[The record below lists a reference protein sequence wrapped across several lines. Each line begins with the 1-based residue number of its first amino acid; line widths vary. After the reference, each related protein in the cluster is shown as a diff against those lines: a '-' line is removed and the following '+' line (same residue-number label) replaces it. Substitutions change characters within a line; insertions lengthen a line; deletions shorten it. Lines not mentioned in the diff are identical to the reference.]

1 MNAASPNL
9 DVLRSLAIMFVVASH
24 LLLDRS
30 LVNPGGYDT
39 HTLGTLGVLIFFVHT
54 CLVLMFSLQRQVS
67 VYSNNVA
74 VSFMVARAFR
84 IFPLSIVV
92 VVLLTLLERLYAG
105 TGPNLPTFLSNIL
118 LIQNITGSASITPVL
133 WSLPFEFQMYFF
145 LPALYLLSRYSRKYS
160 SHYIMTLWCAF
171 VGLVCMCWLLGVD
184 FNLIKFF
191 PCFLPGVLAFCQR
204 RCTRYLPTAALLA
217 YVGAV
222 ALVYPFIVGHGASA
236 TVLAWPICLV
246 LGLAIPRCKEITSN
260 LVRTASN
267 IIARYSYGIYLVHD
281 PLRYFCFHHLKHVSP
296 LQSWALYIFS
306 VLGLSYLAYH
316 WIEKPGIAL
325 GRAVVNR
332 LNTRRVQA
340 QQDL

>member
-1 MNAASPNL
+1 MNSASPNL
-9 DVLRSLAIMFVVASH
+9 DVLRSLAISFVVISH

-67 VYSNNVA
+67 VYSNNLA

-92 VVLLTLLERLYAG
+92 VIALSLIERMHAG
-105 TGPNLPTFLSNIL
+105 TGPSLSTFLSNIL
-118 LIQNITGSASITPVL
+118 LIQNITGSPSITPVL

-160 SHYIMTLWCAF
+160 SHYILSLWCAF
-171 VGLVCMCWLLGVD
+171 VGLVCVCWMLGVD

-191 PCFLPGVLAFCQR
+191 PCFLPGVLAYCQR
-204 RCTRYLPTAALLA
+204 GSNRYLPATALLA
-217 YVGAV
+217 YVGAMAV
-222 ALVYPFIVGHGASA
+222 VYPFVVGHGASA
-236 TVLAWPICLV
+236 TVLSWPICLA
-246 LGLAIPRCKEITSN
+246 LGITIPRCKEITSN
-260 LVRTASN
+260 LVRSASN
-267 IIARYSYGIYLVHD
+267 IVARYSYGVYLVHD
-281 PLRYFCFHHLKHVSP
+281 PLRHFCFHYLKKVSP
-296 LQSWALYIFS
+296 FQSWALYI
-306 VLGLSYLAYH
+306 VAVIGLSYLAYH